1 MSPFGFTGLLRSD
14 LFGVDFQLRRRFD
27 PIPVNQLQIAEVN
40 EEPQRLSQH
49 KDRVL
54 PMHSVHQQH
63 DTAGNAQ
70 IPERHRNNTL
80 LFTLTAKPLHD
91 EPAREHQL
99 AD

>member
-1 MSPFGFTGLLRSD
+1 MNL
-14 LFGVDFQLRRRFD
+14 QLRRGFA
-27 PIPVNQLQIAEVN
+27 PIPVNQLQIAEIN
-40 EEPQRLSQH
+40 KQPQRLSQH

-54 PMHSVHQQH
+54 SVHSVHQQH
-63 DTAGNAQ
+63 DTASDAQ
-70 IPERHRNNTL
+70 VPERHRNNTL